1 MDRMDATTLDGIG
14 LWSAGLRYGDAGAS
28 AEAAAELDELGYRAI
43 WLPDVGGDLFA
54 VCESL
59 LAATTRSVIATG
71 ILNLWFHE
79 AAEAAE
85 RYHTFT
91 DAYGPR
97 FLVGIGVSHQVLVE
111 GTEVGTYDR
120 PYSRMVAYLDALDA
134 QPRPLPLETRV
145 LAALGPR
152 MIRLAGDRAA
162 GTHPYLG
169 TPDLTRRTREA
180 LGPGPLIAPEQAV
193 VLETDPDRARNVA
206 RTHLAGYLGLPNY
219 ARSIVR
225 AGFDEAELADGG
237 SDRLVDRL
245 VAWGDE
251 AAIGARV
258 AEHREAGANHVCL
271 QVLGPE
277 RVALPLA
284 EWRRIA
290 AALI

>member
-1 MDRMDATTLDGIG
+1 METMATQDLDGIG

-43 WLPDVGGDLFA
+43 WLPDVGGDLFE

-59 LAATTRSVIATG
+59 LAATRDAVIATG

-79 AAEAAE
+79 AAETAE
-85 RYHTFT
+85 RFHAFT

-111 GTEVGTYDR
+111 GAKAGTYDR
-120 PYSRMVAYLDALDA
+120 PYSRMVEYLDALDA
-134 QPRPLPLETRV
+134 QPRPLPAESRV

-180 LGPGPLIAPEQAV
+180 LGPGPLIAPEQAI
-193 VLETDPDRARNVA
+193 VLETDPEQARTIA
-206 RTHLAGYLGLPNY
+206 RTHLTGYLGLPNY

-225 AGFDEAELADGG
+225 AGFDEADLADGG

-258 AEHREAGANHVCL
+258 TEHRDAGADHVCL
-271 QVLGPE
+271 QVLGPD
-277 RVALPLA
+277 RVALPLD
-284 EWRRIA
+284 EWRRLA
-290 AALI
+290 DALI

>member
-1 MDRMDATTLDGIG
+1 MDRMDAKTLDGIG

-79 AAEAAE
+79 AAETAE

>member
-1 MDRMDATTLDGIG
+1 MDATTLDGIG

-28 AEAAAELDELGYRAI
+28 GDAAAELDELGFRAI
-43 WLPDVGGDLFA
+43 WLPDVGGELFE

-59 LAATTRSVIATG
+59 LSATQRIVVATG

-79 AAEAAE
+79 AVETAE
-85 RYHTFT
+85 RYHAFADT
-91 DAYGPR
+91 YGDR
-97 FLVGIGVSHQVLVE
+97 FLVGIGVSHQILVE
-111 GTEVGTYDR
+111 GSKVGTYDR
-120 PYSRMVAYLDALDA
+120 PYSRMVSYLDALDA
-134 QPRPLPLETRV
+134 QPRPLPVGSRV

-193 VLETDPDRARNVA
+193 VLDNDAERARAIA
-206 RTHLAGYLGLPNY
+206 RAHLAGYLGLPNY

-225 AGFDEAELADGG
+225 AGFDESDLVDGG
-237 SDRLVDRL
+237 SDRLVDQL

-251 AAIGARV
+251 AAIAARV
-258 AEHREAGANHVCL
+258 AEHRDAGANHVCL
-271 QVLGPE
+271 QVLGPD
-277 RVALPLA
+277 RIALPLP
-284 EWRRIA
+284 EWRRLA
-290 AALI
+290 AALL

>member
-1 MDRMDATTLDGIG
+1 MVSMRAQDLDGIG
-14 LWSAGLRYGDAGAS
+14 LWSSGLRYGS
-28 AEAAAELDELGYRAI
+28 PEQTAEAAAELDELGYRAV

-54 VCESL
+54 ACANL
-59 LAATTRSVIATG
+59 LAATRRMVVATG
-71 ILNLWFHE
+71 ILNLWLHD
-79 AAEAAE
+79 AAETAAT
-85 RYHTFT
+85 YHELA
-91 DAYGPR
+91 DAHGDR

-111 GTEVGTYDR
+111 GTQVGTYDR

-134 QPRPLPLETRV
+134 QPRPLPTESRV

-193 VLETDPDRARNVA
+193 VLETDPDRARTIA

-219 ARSIVR
+219 ARSIMR
-225 AGFDEAELADGG
+225 AGFDESELADGG

-258 AEHREAGANHVCL
+258 DEHRDAGANHVCL
-271 QVLGPE
+271 QVLTTGPL
-277 RVALPLA
+277 ALPRA
-284 EWRRIA
+284 EWRRLA